1 MKKLSTYL
9 FLILFSFST
18 SSFADDI
25 RDFQIEGMSIGDSLL
40 DYMSKDE
47 IKKAEQNSTYMK
59 DKKYIVIFSP
69 IVSEIY
75 DDIQITYQPEDSNY
89 LIHSIDGKIEFED
102 NIKGCK
108 KKMKEIVKELKSL
121 FKDAEIVQVK
131 DEKHEYDKSG
141 KSLVTSNYF
150 YLKSGDFSNV
160 WCTDWSNEMFDKHS
174 WIDDLS
180 VTISSK
186 EFKYFLIHEAY
197 P

>member
-9 FLILFSFST
+9 FLVLFSFQT
-18 SSFADDI
+18 SSWADDI
-25 RDFQIEGMSIGDSLL
+25 SDFQIEGMSIGDSLL
-40 DYMSKDE
+40 DYMGKDE
-47 IKKAEQNSTYMK
+47 IKKAEQNSSYMK
-59 DKKYIVIFSP
+59 DKKYILIFSP

-89 LIHSIDGKIEFED
+89 LIHSIDGKIHFED

-121 FKDAEIVQVK
+121 FKGAEIVQGK
-131 DEKHEYDKSG
+131 DKKHEYDKSG
-141 KSLVTSNYF
+141 KTLVTGTYF
-150 YLKSGDFSNV
+150 YLKAGDFSNV
-160 WCTDWSNEMFDKHS
+160 WCTDWSKEMFDKHG

-186 EFKYFLIHEAY
+186 EYKYFLTHEAY

>member
-1 MKKLSTYL
+1 MQTEYSNMKKLSTCL
-9 FLILFSFST
+9 FLILFSFSAP
-18 SSFADDI
+18 SFADDI

-108 KKMKEIVKELKSL
+108 KK
-121 FKDAEIVQVK
+121 
-131 DEKHEYDKSG
+131 
-141 KSLVTSNYF
+141 
-150 YLKSGDFSNV
+150 
-160 WCTDWSNEMFDKHS
+160 NERNCKRIKKF
-174 WIDDLS
+174 I
-180 VTISSK
+180 
-186 EFKYFLIHEAY
+186 
-197 P
+197 

>member
-1 MKKLSTYL
+1 
-9 FLILFSFST
+9 
-18 SSFADDI
+18 
-25 RDFQIEGMSIGDSLL
+25 
-40 DYMSKDE
+40 MSKDE

-59 DKKYIVIFSP
+59 DKKYILIFSP

-89 LIHSIDGKIEFED
+89 LIHSIDGKIHFED

-121 FKDAEIVQVK
+121 FKGAEIVQGK
-131 DEKHEYDKSG
+131 DKKHEYDKSG
-141 KSLVTSNYF
+141 KTLVTGTYF
-150 YLKSGDFSNV
+150 YLKAGDFSNV
-160 WCTDWSNEMFDKHS
+160 WCTDWSKEMFDKHG

-186 EFKYFLIHEAY
+186 EYKYFLTHEAY